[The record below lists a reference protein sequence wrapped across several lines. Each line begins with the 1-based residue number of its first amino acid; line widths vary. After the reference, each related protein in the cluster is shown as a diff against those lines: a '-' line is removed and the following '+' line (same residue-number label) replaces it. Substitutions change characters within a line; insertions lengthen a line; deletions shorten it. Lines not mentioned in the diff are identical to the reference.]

1 MITILMMSEKMV
13 TLGLLKTKVFWNKGY
28 GAIMSFCDITN
39 KILSQVSNYVVNVI
53 MWLKFGYSSISMTE
67 VIRTSVLKG
76 FD

>member
-1 MITILMMSEKMV
+1 MITILIMSEKMV

-28 GAIMSFCDITN
+28 DAIMSVRDITN

>member
-1 MITILMMSEKMV
+1 MITILIMSEKMV
-13 TLGLLKTKVFWNKGY
+13 TLGLLKMKVFWNKGY
-28 GAIMSFCDITN
+28 DAIMSVRDITN

>member
-13 TLGLLKTKVFWNKGY
+13 TLGLLKTKVFWNKCY
-28 GAIMSFCDITN
+28 GTIMSVCDITN

-67 VIRTSVLKG
+67 LIRTSVLKG